1 VLCLRA
7 AREFLNNSCSFTSG
21 CRAVMSDPS
30 SDAAVDE
37 SDACCAIFLQWLAA
51 SGADTSRLEW
61 PCFTWPGLPHDGVR
75 GVAARKHIDAG
86 AVMFT
91 IPGSLMIDRRTCL
104 ASDIGPIFM
113 DNPTLFSSLDE
124 VALSLLIAY
133 ETFCKG
139 AASFWWPF
147 IQSLPRSPGSA
158 RVFHF
163 FAELCAF
170 FRLLFVLDVRCCRI
184 NNQLEPI

>member
-1 VLCLRA
+1 
-7 AREFLNNSCSFTSG
+7 
-21 CRAVMSDPS
+21 MSDPS

-37 SDACCAIFLQWLAA
+37 SDACCGVFLEWLAA
-51 SGADTSRLEW
+51 NGADTSLLEW

-75 GVAARKHIDAG
+75 GVAAKERIDAG

-104 ASDIGPIFM
+104 ASEIGPIFM
-113 DNPTLFSSLDE
+113 DNPSLFSSLDE

-147 IQSLPRSPGSA
+147 IQSLPRSPGYPRILCITFDCAAAWAPHSA
-158 RVFHF
+158 V
-163 FAELCAF
+163 
-170 FRLLFVLDVRCCRI
+170 LLSFLDFLCCRI
-184 NNQLEPI
+184 YHQLEPI